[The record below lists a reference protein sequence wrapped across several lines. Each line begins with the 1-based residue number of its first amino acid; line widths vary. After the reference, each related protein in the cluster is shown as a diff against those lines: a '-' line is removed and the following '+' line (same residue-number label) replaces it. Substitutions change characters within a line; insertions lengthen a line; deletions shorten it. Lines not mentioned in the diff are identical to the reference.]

1 MHKSR
6 NNGNAIKNFLLHNLS
21 ILYKNDNWNKK
32 ILDFKLDIS
41 DGFRPWYVILSP
53 FFPFAY
59 CLPALPWVCAFREF
73 AVRSSYVHLS
83 VLGSPIRSFRAN
95 RSSKAHR
102 LLTAR
107 SLCTEQPFIVRSAF
121 RFDSSPLPFDTPM
134 WIYHLRKQN
143 KNGSLFLITTKYS
156 LKQNESLFNNSTK
169 AIGS

>member
-53 FFPFAY
+53 FFPSAY

-107 SLCTEQPFIVRSAF
+107 SLCTQQPFIVRSAF
-121 RFDSSPLPFDTPM
+121 RFDSSPLPFDT
-134 WIYHLRKQN
+134 KV
-143 KNGSLFLITTKYS
+143 FLIIV
-156 LKQNESLFNNSTK
+156 LRLLAVRNNIITL
-169 AIGS
+169 